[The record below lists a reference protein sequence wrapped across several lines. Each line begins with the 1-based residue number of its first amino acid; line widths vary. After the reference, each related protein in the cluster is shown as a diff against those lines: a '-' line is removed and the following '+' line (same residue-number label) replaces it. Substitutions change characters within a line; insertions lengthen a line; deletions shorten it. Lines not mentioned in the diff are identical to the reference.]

1 MESLIAATGQA
12 FDGWLPI
19 GIAGQDQAVD
29 WCWFGEQRLHEPFYR
44 DDVERALRL
53 PFNLAFRR
61 ATPLQAL
68 LDWQRSSP
76 GLAPRAFIYHA
87 SRCGSTLLAQMLARL
102 PSQVMLSEPA
112 PLDSLLRAS
121 AESLPEATRRT
132 ALAALLSAFGQR
144 RSGLERSLV
153 VKLDAWNVFE
163 LPLLQ
168 RCFPATPWLFLYRDP
183 LEIAVSH
190 LHQPGLHMVPGL
202 LGHSPLDSPE
212 DTGLS
217 REGVIARR
225 LGRLLA
231 QGLRHCQALGG
242 LAVNYSELPAA
253 LGSRLQPVF
262 GLSDSEVHSA
272 LSMTRQHAKHPHL
285 PFSADSQAKRLSAS
299 AALRD
304 ELARW
309 ADEPYRQLEQL
320 RQPQIRQ
327 AVAALQRQPG

>member
-1 MESLIAATGQA
+1 MESLMAASRQA

-19 GIAGQDQAVD
+19 GIAAQDQVVD

-68 LDWQRSSP
+68 LDWQHSSP

-87 SRCGSTLLAQMLARL
+87 SRCGSTLLAQMLASL

-112 PLDSLLRAS
+112 PIDSLLRAS
-121 AESLPEATRRT
+121 TGSLPEATRRT

-144 RSGLERSLV
+144 RRAMERSLV
-153 VKLDAWNVFE
+153 VKLDAWNIFE
-163 LPLLQ
+163 LPLL
-168 RCFPATPWLFLYRDP
+168 RHCFPTTPWLFLYRDP
-183 LEIAVSH
+183 VEIAVSH
-190 LHQPGLHMVPGL
+190 LRQPGMHMVPGL
-202 LGHSPLDSPE
+202 LGQSPLDSPE
-212 DTGLS
+212 DAGLS
-217 REGVIARR
+217 RESVIARR
-225 LGRLLA
+225 LGRLLT
-231 QGLRHCQALGG
+231 QGLQHCQALGG
-242 LAVNYSELPAA
+242 LAVNYTELPAA
-253 LGSRLQPVF
+253 LGSRLQPLF

-272 LSMTRQHAKHPHL
+272 LSMTGRHAKHPHL
-285 PFSADSQAKRLSAS
+285 PFSADSQAKRLNAS
-299 AALRD
+299 AALCN

-320 RQPQIRQ
+320 RQAQLRQ
-327 AVAALQRQPG
+327 AVAALQWQPG

>member
-320 RQPQIRQ
+320 RQTQIRQ

>member
-1 MESLIAATGQA
+1 MESLMATGQA

-19 GIAGQDQAVD
+19 GISAQEPVVD
-29 WCWFGEQRLHEPFYR
+29 WCWFGAQRLQQAFYR

-68 LDWQRSSP
+68 LDWQRNSP
-76 GLAPRAFIYHA
+76 GLAPQAFIYHA
-87 SRCGSTLLAQMLARL
+87 SRCGSTLLAQMLASL
-102 PSQVMLSEPA
+102 PSQVVLSEPP
-112 PLDSLLRAS
+112 PLDSLLRLS
-121 AESLPEATRRT
+121 TATLSEGARRA
-132 ALAALLSAFGQR
+132 ALTALLSAFGQR
-144 RSGLERSLV
+144 RNGQERSLV
-153 VKLDAWNVFE
+153 VKLDAWNIFE

-190 LHQPGLHMVPGL
+190 LRQPGLQMVPGL
-202 LGHSPLDSPE
+202 LGHSPLDHPE
-212 DTGLS
+212 DAGLS

-242 LAVNYSELPAA
+242 LAVNYRELPAA
-253 LGSRLQPVF
+253 LGSRLLPVF
-262 GLSDSEVHSA
+262 GLSDSELHSS
-272 LSMTRQHAKHPHL
+272 LSMTGQHAKHPHQ
-285 PFSADSQAKRLSAS
+285 PFVADSQAKRQKAS
-299 AALRD
+299 AALRA

-309 ADEPYRQLEQL
+309 ADQPYRQLEQL
-320 RQPQIRQ
+320 RHTQLQQ
-327 AVAALQRQPG
+327 AAGLPQRQPG

>member
-1 MESLIAATGQA
+1 MESLMAAGQA

-19 GIAGQDQAVD
+19 GIAAQNQVVD
-29 WCWFGEQRLHEPFYR
+29 WCWFGEQRLHQPFYR
-44 DDVERALRL
+44 DDVERALHL
-53 PFNLAFRR
+53 PFNQAFRR

-68 LDWQRSSP
+68 LDWQHSSP

-87 SRCGSTLLAQMLARL
+87 SRCGSTLLAQMLASL
-102 PSQVMLSEPA
+102 PSQVLLSEPA
-112 PLDSLLRAS
+112 PLDSLLRAR
-121 AESLPEATRRT
+121 AASLPEAAKRS

-153 VKLDAWNVFE
+153 VKLDAWNIFE

-190 LHQPGLHMVPGL
+190 LRQPGMHMVPGL

-212 DTGLS
+212 DAGLS

-231 QGLRHCQALGG
+231 QGLQHCQALGG
-242 LAVNYSELPAA
+242 LAVNYTELPAA
-253 LGSRLQPVF
+253 LGNRLQPVF
-262 GLSDSEVHSA
+262 GLSDSELRSA
-272 LSMTRQHAKHPHL
+272 LSMTRQHAKQPHL

-299 AALRD
+299 VALRD
-304 ELARW
+304 ELASW
-309 ADEPYRQLEQL
+309 ADQPYRQLEQL
-320 RQPQIRQ
+320 RQTQIRQ
-327 AVAALQRQPG
+327 AGAALQRQPG

>member
-1 MESLIAATGQA
+1 MESLMAAAGQA

-19 GIAGQDQAVD
+19 GIAAQDQAVD

-53 PFNLAFRR
+53 PFNQAFRR
-61 ATPLQAL
+61 TTPLQAL

-87 SRCGSTLLAQMLARL
+87 SRCGSTLLAQMLASL

-121 AESLPEATRRT
+121 ADSLPEAARRT

-144 RSGLERSLV
+144 RSGLEHSLV

-190 LHQPGLHMVPGL
+190 LRQPGMHMVPGL

-231 QGLRHCQALGG
+231 QGLQHCQALGG

-320 RQPQIRQ
+320 RQTQIRQ